1 MILLPDNWT
10 CPGGVT
16 FKSGFHSN
24 YGVDYYA
31 AYQTFTADHW
41 STLEA
46 AGAVFL
52 PASGDRSGSN
62 VNHVQSRGHY
72 WLATEGDGYDAGCLF
87 FSSVGAYMDVNYR
100 DVGRSVRLV
109 KDLQ

>member
-1 MILLPDNWT
+1 MPDNWT

-31 AYQTFTADHW
+31 AYQTFTADQW
-41 STLEA
+41 SKLEA

-52 PASGDRSGSN
+52 PAAGYRYGSN
-62 VNHVQSRGHY
+62 VYDVQNFGYY
-72 WLATEGDGYDAGCLF
+72 WSATEYDSYVVYYLSFYSDRAKMNG
-87 FSSVGAYMDVNYR
+87 SNRRY
-100 DVGRSVRLV
+100 GRSVRLV
-109 KDLQ
+109 KDL